1 MAYITH
7 CNSIIRE
14 EFFKPLFE
22 VFQDTKCRRNCT
34 VLNDSLWLEAGVR
47 RCLNLFQS
55 GRDFLQ
61 SLSERHDAEIRI
73 STFFESLKSKRRL
86 AHLDELSALMLTRMR
101 RLMPDPFKPY
111 RCLDGFDIF
120 AGDGHFVAAAAHDK
134 AAPRARATNG
144 ASHVKNDST
153 RKATTKYATGHLY
166 TLDLRSHA
174 MSHLTVAD
182 QITRKKEHE
191 MRSLKRQ
198 TVDVLRQGAAKGRK
212 VLYIWDRAGIDFRQW
227 HTWKHQSGIYFL
239 SREKENMKLQVMG
252 KNPYDPC
259 VPQNA
264 GVEADEIMGT
274 NMGVSIRRVTF
285 RDPET
290 DMVYLYLT
298 NLPLS
303 VEPGIV
309 ALLYK
314 SRWDIEKVFDE
325 FKNKLGETKS
335 WASSATAKTNQAR
348 LICLTHNLMTLMEED
363 IRLRAGVDNQA
374 ELKRKK
380 EVREGRLAEREKKVH
395 GGIIPHIDH
404 ATERLTQRTVK
415 FIRWLKNHLDLDR
428 DWDEAMAKLSRI
440 YQHS

>member
-1 MAYITH
+1 MADITH
-7 CNSIIRE
+7 SNSIIRE

-22 VFQDTKCRRNCT
+22 VVSDTKSGRSCT
-34 VLNDSLWLEAGVR
+34 VLHDSLWLEVGVR

-61 SLSERHDAEIRI
+61 NLSEKHDTEIRI
-73 STFFESLKSKRRL
+73 STFFESLKSRRRL
-86 AHLDELSALMLTRMR
+86 AHLDEISTLMRTRMK
-101 RLMPDPFKPY
+101 RLMPDPFEFH
-111 RCLDGFDIF
+111 RCLEEFEIY

-134 AAPRARATNG
+134 AAPRRCSTNEAAVEKHDAARKTQ
-144 ASHVKNDST
+144 
-153 RKATTKYATGHLY
+153 TKYATGQLY

-191 MRSLKRQ
+191 MRALKRL

-212 VLYIWDRAGIDFRQW
+212 VLYIWDRAGIDFREW
-227 HTWKHQSGIYFL
+227 HTWKHRHGIYFL
-239 SREKENMKLQVMG
+239 SREKENMNLQVIG
-252 KNPYDPC
+252 ENPYDLTLSGNTGIITD
-259 VPQNA
+259 Q
-264 GVEADEIMGT
+264 IMGT

-290 DMVYLYLT
+290 DVVYRYLT
-298 NLPLS
+298 NLPVS
-303 VEPGIV
+303 VPPGIV

-314 SRWDIEKVFDE
+314 SRWDVEKVFDE

-348 LICLTHNLMTLMEED
+348 LICLTHNLMTLMEEV
-363 IRLRAGVDNQA
+363 IRARSGVRNQA
-374 ELKRKK
+374 ELSRKK
-380 EVREGRLAEREKKVH
+380 KVREKRIEAVRAQTN
-395 GGIIPHIDH
+395 GGIIPHINH
-404 ATERLTQRTVK
+404 AAERLTQRTVK
-415 FIRWLKNHLDLDR
+415 FIRWLKNHLDLER